1 MTNLPTLHDRGF
13 GELIGTSEPMRA
25 MYDLMKRGGP
35 TEATVLIS
43 GEAGVGKGLVAR
55 TLHAMSARS
64 SAPFV
69 SIDCSAS
76 APTLIETEL
85 FGKGGAEKEVVEGS
99 RDQAI
104 GAAFARAAGGSL
116 FLDEVTA
123 LSPEVQSRLLRVME
137 PAKFGSNNGHS
148 NGNGNGNG
156 NGHGTVTGL
165 GSNGTRAPGVR
176 IIACTHLDP
185 QEAVTNGKLRQDVMY
200 RLAVF
205 PIHVPALRDRGA
217 DKTLLARHFLA
228 NLNRE
233 RLGSKRLSSSSLDA
247 IQEYEWPGNVRELKN
262 TIERAFILSD
272 DWLDVVPLIER
283 QTIPK
288 AVETGGVYVPLGAR
302 LDEAERALIE
312 ATLAHFEGNKRRAAE
327 VLGCS
332 LKTLYNKLHR
342 YAGTQPGR
350 YLPTMAAEI

>member
-1 MTNLPTLHDRGF
+1 MMTHLPTLHDRGF

-25 MYDLMKRGGP
+25 MYELMKRGGP
-35 TEATVLIS
+35 AEATVLIS

-55 TLHAMSARS
+55 TLHAMSARA

-69 SIDCSAS
+69 SVDCGAS
-76 APTLIETEL
+76 APSLIETEL
-85 FGKGGAEKEVVEGS
+85 FGNGT
-99 RDQAI
+99 
-104 GAAFARAAGGSL
+104 AFERAAGGSL

-137 PAKFGSNNGHS
+137 PAKFAS
-148 NGNGNGNG
+148 NGNGSGHANGTT
-156 NGHGTVTGL
+156 HGL
-165 GSNGTRAPGVR
+165 GSNGTRAPSVR

-185 QEAVTNGKLRQDVMY
+185 QEAVRTGTLRQDVLY
-200 RLAVF
+200 QLAVF
-205 PIHVPALRDRGA
+205 PIHIPALRDRGA

-233 RLGSKRLSSSSLDA
+233 RLGSKRFNSTSLDA
-247 IQEYEWPGNVRELKN
+247 IQEYDWPGNVRELKN

-283 QTIPK
+283 QTIPS
-288 AVETGGVYVPLGAR
+288 AIENGGVYVPLGAR

-350 YLPTMAAEI
+350 YMQTSEGSARV